1 MLLILGLV
9 GKKKVIPH
17 RLLVRTSPPSCTYLT
32 TSLYF
37 LSLCLLVH
45 TSLPLYLLVRTS
57 LPPCTYLTTSLYLP
71 LCLLVHTS
79 LPLYLIVRTSLP
91 PCTYLTTSL
100 YLPLCLLVL
109 ALSLQGLG
117 LLHVQGCYL
126 IRLHARRRNLHTH
139 IHTQLVC
146 GRHTHLH
153 NYTLTAR

>member
-32 TSLYF
+32 TSLHF

-71 LCLLVHTS
+71 LCLLV
-79 LPLYLIVRTSLP
+79 
-91 PCTYLTTSL
+91 
-100 YLPLCLLVL
+100 L
-109 ALSLQGLG
+109 ALSLQRLG

-139 IHTQLVC
+139 TQTYTACVWEA
-146 GRHTHLH
+146 
-153 NYTLTAR
+153 YTLTQLYTYSQVRLLFICHSCYQTLLHL